1 MKRKVFFL
9 ILCFILSFNLIA
21 YAAITP
27 EQGNDVATFARNFVE
42 KGNARR
48 DEKGYPLLTYALS
61 GNWNTC
67 IEIRNKGYNEQ
78 LYYVK
83 NNSYYYRNGKYVEL
97 GNKWCMDCGTFVTY
111 NLKTTLGLDLYNQKE
126 PWHIQEIYND
136 ACKGKN
142 SKYFEFVYKS
152 ISVGNIDYSKLQ
164 KGDVL
169 AQITSHGNHGMI
181 YVGDGMIAH
190 ANRDMITFKAPVTF
204 GVKISKL
211 NHYYYPSTRIS
222 IMRVKDGVIPS
233 DYVVNSKVTW
243 PDTGEVEYL
252 VNNSKTMLETISDDK
267 LVEISNK
274 LLALSCE
281 FVVNMPLK
289 IK

>member
-83 NNSYYYRNGKYVEL
+83 NNSYYYRLLYTALDRLLRGAL
-97 GNKWCMDCGTFVTY
+97 LSQRDGNAFRRIVCETK
-111 NLKTTLGLDLYNQKE
+111 
-126 PWHIQEIYND
+126 
-136 ACKGKN
+136 
-142 SKYFEFVYKS
+142 
-152 ISVGNIDYSKLQ
+152 
-164 KGDVL
+164 DV
-169 AQITSHGNHGMI
+169 
-181 YVGDGMIAH
+181 
-190 ANRDMITFKAPVTF
+190 K
-204 GVKISKL
+204 
-211 NHYYYPSTRIS
+211 
-222 IMRVKDGVIPS
+222 
-233 DYVVNSKVTW
+233 
-243 PDTGEVEYL
+243 
-252 VNNSKTMLETISDDK
+252 
-267 LVEISNK
+267 
-274 LLALSCE
+274 
-281 FVVNMPLK
+281 
-289 IK
+289 